1 VGAAA
6 QLAGALARARG
17 RGRPAVILYR
27 GPSRPAPVMAELPR
41 PSRTPVAVPFD
52 GPARDVG
59 AFAAGGALRKIPLAV
74 VPLADA
80 DALKPALRLNLPT
93 VFVATEDTPPR
104 DALWSLR
111 LVPGVE
117 VWRPA
122 GAVEAGAI
130 LEAAVER
137 AGPSVVVLGP
147 DPTANAPADPR
158 A

>member
-1 VGAAA
+1 VLVASASALRASVSTALASFAAAERLVGLSVVVLDDSDDIAVELAVRGFACETVGAAA

-59 AFAAGGALRKIPLAV
+59 AFAAGVALRKIPLAV

-93 VFVATEDTPPR
+93 VFVATEDT
-104 DALWSLR
+104 
-111 LVPGVE
+111 
-117 VWRPA
+117 
-122 GAVEAGAI
+122 
-130 LEAAVER
+130 
-137 AGPSVVVLGP
+137 
-147 DPTANAPADPR
+147 
-158 A
+158 